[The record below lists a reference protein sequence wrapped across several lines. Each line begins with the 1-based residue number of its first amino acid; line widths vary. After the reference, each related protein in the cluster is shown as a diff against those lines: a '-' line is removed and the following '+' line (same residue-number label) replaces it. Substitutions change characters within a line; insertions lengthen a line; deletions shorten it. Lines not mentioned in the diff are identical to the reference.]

1 MRNAT
6 VIFACAS
13 SEVNFLVM
21 HQNTLVP
28 SNTAFVIIDMQEAF
42 RDKIADFTAISKR
55 ISVMTQAA
63 KLLNV
68 PTLVTEQY
76 PKGLGVTAEEIKA
89 VLPVEVEI
97 IEKTTFSSCGVQP
110 FRSQLEQTRAR
121 QVLVSGIEA
130 HVCVNQTVHDLLASG
145 YQVHILVDCISSR
158 DSENKRIALSK
169 MQMSGVIPSSLE
181 MALFEL
187 MRDAKHEQFRAIQKM
202 IVNLK

>member
-1 MRNAT
+1 MRNSLGA
-6 VIFACAS
+6 FRA
-13 SEVNFLVM
+13 VNFAIM
-21 HQNTLVP
+21 HENTLVH
-28 SNTAFVIIDMQEAF
+28 SSTAFVIIDMQEAF
-42 RDKIADFTAISKR
+42 RDKIKDFTAIANR

-76 PKGLGVTAEEIKA
+76 PKGLGFTAEEIKA
-89 VLPVEVEI
+89 ALPVEVEI

-110 FRSQLEQTRAR
+110 FRSQLERTRAR

-145 YQVHILVDCISSR
+145 YQVHILTDCISSR
-158 DSENKRIALSK
+158 DGENKRTALSK
-169 MQMSGVIPSSLE
+169 MQMSGAIPSSLE

-187 MRDAKHEQFRAIQKM
+187 MRDAKHEQFRLIQKM
-202 IVNLK
+202 IVNLNPKS